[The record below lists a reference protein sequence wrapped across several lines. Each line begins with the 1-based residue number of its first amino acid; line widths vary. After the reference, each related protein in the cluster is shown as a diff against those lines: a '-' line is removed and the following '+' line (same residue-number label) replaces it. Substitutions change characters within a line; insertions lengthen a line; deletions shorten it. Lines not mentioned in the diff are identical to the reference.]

1 MTRLSAVN
9 CSLSARGDPGFG
21 EAGRVGSLEP
31 GKQADFLV
39 LHAPNH
45 VHLCYHFRVNLV
57 QAVLKRGRLV
67 AGQI

>member
-31 GKQADFLV
+31 GKQANV
-39 LHAPNH
+39 LILDASNH
-45 VHLCYHFRVNLV
+45 LHLRYHFGVNLV
-57 QAVLKRGRLV
+57 QAVFKRGRLV